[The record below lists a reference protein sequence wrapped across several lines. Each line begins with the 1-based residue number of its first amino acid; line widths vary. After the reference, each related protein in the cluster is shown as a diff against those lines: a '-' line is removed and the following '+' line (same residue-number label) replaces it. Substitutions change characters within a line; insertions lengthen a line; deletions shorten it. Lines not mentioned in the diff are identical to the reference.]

1 MKDCDAYADATNG
14 AELLGLQ
21 DVLKRMESE
30 LAQLRTAAWSQ
41 HQAQTQIRSV
51 RFRTKAERAAVSVVL
66 SDLHFKVHFRL
77 LPAGASRVVVC
88 ITVLLLLLLLLLLP
102 LLFRYLTRS
111 SCVSILL
118 LMHCTALN

>member
-66 SDLHFKVHFRL
+66 SDLHFKVHLGCCRPVHRVL
-77 LPAGASRVVVC
+77 SCAS
-88 ITVLLLLLLLLLLP
+88 
-102 LLFRYLTRS
+102 LFFCFCFCFCFCLCS
-111 SCVSILL
+111 SDI
-118 LMHCTALN
+118 